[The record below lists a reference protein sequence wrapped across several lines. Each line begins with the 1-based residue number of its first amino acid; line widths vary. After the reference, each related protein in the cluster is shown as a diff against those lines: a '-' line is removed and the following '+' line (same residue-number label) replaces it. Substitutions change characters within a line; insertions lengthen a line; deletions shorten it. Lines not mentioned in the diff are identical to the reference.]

1 MKTKNLFIPLLTT
14 FLITSNS
21 LAVFAEEN
29 KPEAPTTTENGGG
42 TPPEKPSG
50 DTNDSNGAPQGAP
63 NGQDNNGGTPPE
75 MPDGEMPEGGN
86 GGPQGGGANTQTFDY
101 SGTYNGALSADNEEV
116 SSSNEEISATET
128 DQNAAL
134 VQNGGTLTIDN
145 DTLNK
150 SGDDTNGD
158 NCNFYGLNSIALAVN
173 KNSLLKISNS
183 SLNATSEGSNAI
195 FATDNATVLAYNDTI
210 STTADNSRGL
220 DATYGGTILADSMNI
235 STQGNH
241 SASIATDRG
250 GGNISATNS
259 TLSTAGSGSP
269 LLYSTGD
276 IEVDNVTGTATRSQ
290 IAGMEGLNTILIYNS
305 TLSSTNNGISG
316 SDPIKNG
323 VIIYQSTSGDAETS
337 TGSKARFEAVNS
349 TLSTTIDSGA
359 MFYLTNTTANIL
371 LSNTTLDFDS
381 TNVNLLQVEGN
392 DSNGWGQ
399 AGSNGATLTFTA
411 MGETLSGNI
420 VVDDISSADVYLLD
434 TTSYTGTVTNAS
446 MNISSN
452 SKWVVTGD
460 STLNNLNVE
469 DGAQIVDESGKSVT
483 IVVNGETVT
492 EGESSYTITVNGS
505 YSTTV
510 TTSSD
515 NELTTSYIDRTS
527 LDSTYNLSTTFNYNE
542 NAKTASTETEQT
554 VQTTEETVNNYDS
567 TSSTI
572 SYLVPGIIA
581 AVVVVGVIYFLSQK
595 KH

>member
-1 MKTKNLFIPLLTT
+1 
-14 FLITSNS
+14 
-21 LAVFAEEN
+21 
-29 KPEAPTTTENGGG
+29 
-42 TPPEKPSG
+42 
-50 DTNDSNGAPQGAP
+50 
-63 NGQDNNGGTPPE
+63 
-75 MPDGEMPEGGN
+75 
-86 GGPQGGGANTQTFDY
+86 
-101 SGTYNGALSADNEEV
+101 
-116 SSSNEEISATET
+116 
-128 DQNAAL
+128 
-134 VQNGGTLTIDN
+134 
-145 DTLNK
+145 
-150 SGDDTNGD
+150 
-158 NCNFYGLNSIALAVN
+158 
-173 KNSLLKISNS
+173 
-183 SLNATSEGSNAI
+183 
-195 FATDNATVLAYNDTI
+195 
-210 STTADNSRGL
+210 
-220 DATYGGTILADSMNI
+220 MNI

-250 GGNISATNS
+250 GGNISVTNS

-276 IEVDNVTGTATRSQ
+276 IEVDNVTGTATGSQ